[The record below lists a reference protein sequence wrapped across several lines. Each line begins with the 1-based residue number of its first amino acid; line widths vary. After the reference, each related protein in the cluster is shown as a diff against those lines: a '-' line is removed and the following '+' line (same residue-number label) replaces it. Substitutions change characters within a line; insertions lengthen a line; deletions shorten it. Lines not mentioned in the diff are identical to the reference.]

1 MLPRGPDAVGTG
13 RGASRR
19 RARGGPYTRR
29 VSTLDPSGPLLPSPS
44 FWWRVLSPIGALL
57 GAFVLAGV
65 VAAPLGFTSIGD
77 DGLLTVVQFVSS
89 LLIAVF
95 GLMLLRRLPAL
106 DQRRGPAP
114 KGGLGASI
122 GIGLAVGIGMVALSI
137 VIIGIGVAL
146 DPGLE
151 EGLEEIALEFEP
163 VPWQTTLL
171 VIALVVLA
179 PFGEELLFRVL
190 LLRALVRRMS
200 FGKAALLSAVLFTA
214 AHPDSYLLWPR
225 AAALV
230 VSGLALAWIYRER
243 GYPAA
248 VAAHATLNGIAA
260 ISVATA

>member
-1 MLPRGPDAVGTG
+1 MPPPG
-13 RGASRR
+13 
-19 RARGGPYTRR
+19 
-29 VSTLDPSGPLLPSPS
+29 
-44 FWWRVLSPIGALL
+44 FWWRALSPIGALL
-57 GAFVLAGV
+57 SAFLLAFVV
-65 VAAPLGFTSIGD
+65 TAPLSITPMGE

-89 LLIAVF
+89 LLIVVF

-106 DQRRGPAP
+106 DQRRALAP
-114 KGGLGASI
+114 KGSLGGSI
-122 GIGLAVGIGMVALSI
+122 GTGLAVGLGMVALSI
-137 VIIGIGVAL
+137 AIIGIGVAL

-200 FGKAALLSAVLFTA
+200 FWKAALLSAVLFTA
-214 AHPDSYLLWPR
+214 AHPESYLLWPR
-225 AAALV
+225 AAALA
-230 VSGLALAWIYRER
+230 VSGVALAWIYRER

-248 VAAHATLNGIAA
+248 VASHATLNGIAA

>member
-1 MLPRGPDAVGTG
+1 M
-13 RGASRR
+13 
-19 RARGGPYTRR
+19 
-29 VSTLDPSGPLLPSPS
+29 STLDPPRPLLPSPS

-57 GAFVLAGV
+57 GAFLFAVVLTS
-65 VAAPLGFTSIGD
+65 PLGLTPMGE
-77 DGLLTVVQFVSS
+77 DGLLTVVQFLSS
-89 LLIAVF
+89 LLILVF
-95 GLMLLRRLPAL
+95 GLLLLRRLPAL
-106 DQRRGPAP
+106 DRRRALAP
-114 KGGLGASI
+114 KGGLGGSL

-137 VIIGIGVAL
+137 AIIGIGVTL

-179 PFGEELLFRVL
+179 PFGEELLFRAL
-190 LLRALVRRMS
+190 LLRALVRRMD
-200 FGKAALLSAVLFTA
+200 FWKAALLSAVLFTA

-225 AAALV
+225 AAALL

-243 GYPAA
+243 GYAA
-248 VAAHATLNGIAA
+248 SVAAHATLNGIAA